1 MGPHAL
7 SPTGLSVAMV
17 LGSHIIEEADLPEE
31 ESRKL
36 PPRVVNVP
44 SFGSVE
50 EPPKRRA
57 TGGSTSGVTPYAG
70 SGRGA
75 TPTTAGGLLGE
86 EEGGGGAALA
96 DEAEPHTRRRAG
108 RDARADERRRHARQV
123 AEEVPDAR
131 GVGGEQ
137 ERREGEEVR
146 EE

>member
-75 TPTTAGGLLGE
+75 TRERGE
-86 EEGGGGAALA
+86 LELSMGEGVWG
-96 DEAEPHTRRRAG
+96 DHHIHSHF
-108 RDARADERRRHARQV
+108 DSNSF
-123 AEEVPDAR
+123 
-131 GVGGEQ
+131 
-137 ERREGEEVR
+137 
-146 EE
+146 